1 MIIKVRSASYH
12 LDKMCFCSILL
23 RHYYHYVLRLET
35 FKARLYLRVHIHKEK
50 ERRLFF
56 SLYLLVQRGHGTK
69 KMSSKKAFLS
79 TSI

>member
-35 FKARLYLRVHIHKEK
+35 FKARLYSEFIYIRRKKEDFSSVCSYSFK
-50 ERRLFF
+50 EVMAPR
-56 SLYLLVQRGHGTK
+56 K
-69 KMSSKKAFLS
+69 
-79 TSI
+79 